1 MVVVTVKRRKK
12 RGYDKGE
19 EGATERRDEPI

>member
-12 RGYDKGE
+12 RGYDKRG
-19 EGATERRDEPI
+19 EGATEKGDEPI